1 MEGSRCDI
9 LASGFFGILLPEVL
23 SKPATGL
30 PAPYLDTAKL
40 EAKRS
45 LFFPQCFLLGSKEK
59 FPKAPLAHSHH
70 QYVFSFFESPW
81 VRPAIMVSSLPQQG
95 KPNPGCSDD
104 PIWLGFRIH
113 CWKEGRA
120 THYPLNYVREYGCP
134 NSIGPLLERVRGS
147 GCWLGH
153 QKSLPL

>member
-23 SKPATGL
+23 SKTATGFQL
-30 PAPYLDTAKL
+30 HLDTAKL

-70 QYVFSFFESPW
+70 QYVFSFFESP
-81 VRPAIMVSSLPQQG
+81 
-95 KPNPGCSDD
+95 
-104 PIWLGFRIH
+104 
-113 CWKEGRA
+113 
-120 THYPLNYVREYGCP
+120 
-134 NSIGPLLERVRGS
+134 
-147 GCWLGH
+147 
-153 QKSLPL
+153 

>member
-70 QYVFSFFESPW
+70 QYVFSFFESLE
-81 VRPAIMVSSLPQQG
+81 SDLPSWSAHFPSKG
-95 KPNPGCSDD
+95 NLTLDAVMILFGWDSGFTAERRAGL
-104 PIWLGFRIH
+104 PII
-113 CWKEGRA
+113 
-120 THYPLNYVREYGCP
+120 P
-134 NSIGPLLERVRGS
+134 
-147 GCWLGH
+147 
-153 QKSLPL
+153 